1 MEINLPPALLTQL
14 VDSSQDGIVIA
25 EKEGRDH
32 ILIYVNKGFEKM
44 TGYKAEEVLYQDC
57 RFLQGAY
64 RDQLSI
70 RRIREALQ
78 ANRSCCEIVQ
88 NYKKDGS
95 LFWNQLSITPYYAR
109 EENLLYYIGVQKDVT
124 EEMVLRNQLQLQ
136 NA

>member
-1 MEINLPPALLTQL
+1 MEINLPPDLLAQL

-25 EKEGRDH
+25 EKEGKDH
-32 ILIYVNKGFEKM
+32 ILIYVNKGFERM
-44 TGYKAEEVLYQDC
+44 TGYKAEDVLYQDC

-64 RDQLSI
+64 RDQAAI
-70 RRIREALQ
+70 ARIREALS

-88 NYKKDGS
+88 NYKKDGT
-95 LFWNQLSITPYYAR
+95 LFWNQLSITPYYSR

-124 EEMVLRNQLQLQ
+124 EEMTNKSQLQLQ